1 MPFSGIGW
9 SRWKVR
15 PRGLRQMRQM
25 WTVPRCWEVMVV
37 LGAAGGAGDA
47 GVFIRLFLGAG
58 VGLASA

>member
-1 MPFSGIGW
+1 
-9 SRWKVR
+9 
-15 PRGLRQMRQM
+15 M